1 MEHCRNSNK
10 ALFGFRVVL
19 RLGLFSCSIKGYCVV
34 CLRLYL
40 IHTKNSSKEGVLEAA
55 ECLSARSY
63 WTPLKIKLRLFS
75 LDFTTPWCVTPRML
89 DEYARYALVV
99 GAI

>member
-1 MEHCRNSNK
+1 MFVSQK
-10 ALFGFRVVL
+10 LLDA
-19 RLGLFSCSIKGYCVV
+19 
-34 CLRLYL
+34 
-40 IHTKNSSKEGVLEAA
+40 TQ
-55 ECLSARSY
+55 
-63 WTPLKIKLRLFS
+63 IKLRLFS